1 MYFNDSEPYVAA
13 WLRNLYPE
21 ATVDDRSILA
31 VNPGDLPGHR
41 RCHFFA
47 GIGGWQYALELAG
60 WPDAEPIWT
69 ASLPCQPFS
78 AAGRAA
84 GVCDERHLW
93 PAFHRLVAECRPP
106 VIVGEQVASKA
117 GRAWLAGVRVD
128 LEELGY
134 AVGAA
139 DLSAAS
145 VGAPHIRQRLFWVGD
160 AGCHGGGRA
169 SERDDD
175 GPERAAIERAGDDA
189 GGVGDTARRGFGA
202 NGRASGH
209 TGHADEP
216 GAGGVADADGRR
228 RGAIGL
234 EEHTGQ
240 QGAYRRKPV
249 GHGADGWL
257 HWTGAEWLPC
267 LDGKARRTQPGV
279 RLLVDGVPG
288 RTAQLRALGNAIV
301 PQIAAE
307 FVRAY
312 REARRA

>member
-93 PAFHRLVAECRPP
+93 PSFHRLVTECRPP
-106 VIVGEQVASKA
+106 VIVGEQVASRA
-117 GRAWLAGVRVD
+117 GRAWLAGVRVE
-128 LEELGY
+128 LESLGY

-139 DLSAAS
+139 DLCAAS
-145 VGAPHIRQRLFWVGD
+145 VGAPHIRQRLFWVADRTGRLANAAGGSGTGVAGVLGAYTLQQGEQGAKSAHAGRDVRVAD
-160 AGCHGGGRA
+160 ARGGSLRDGGRGQSSCSSA
-169 SERDDD
+169 A
-175 GPERAAIERAGDDA
+175 GERATRERERIRADA
-189 GGVGDTARRGFGA
+189 GA
-202 NGRASGH
+202 NG
-209 TGHADEP
+209 HA
-216 GAGGVADADGRR
+216 
-228 RGAIGL
+228 
-234 EEHTGQ
+234 
-240 QGAYRRKPV
+240 
-249 GHGADGWL
+249 
-257 HWTGAEWLPC
+257 
-267 LDGKARRTQPGV
+267 
-279 RLLVDGVPG
+279 
-288 RTAQLRALGNAIV
+288 
-301 PQIAAE
+301 
-307 FVRAY
+307 
-312 REARRA
+312 